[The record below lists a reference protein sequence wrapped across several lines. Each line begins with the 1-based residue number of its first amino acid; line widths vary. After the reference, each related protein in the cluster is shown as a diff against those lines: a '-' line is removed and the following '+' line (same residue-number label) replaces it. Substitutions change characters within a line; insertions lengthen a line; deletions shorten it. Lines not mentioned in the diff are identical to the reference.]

1 MATELGAVHPTQ
13 DLINRVIELQHR
25 LENFK
30 PLLGKYVEL
39 KVEYN
44 NTAKKVDDARTA
56 VMALVAEFDHVPRD
70 DRVLGA

>member
-1 MATELGAVHPTQ
+1 M
-13 DLINRVIELQHR
+13 
-25 LENFK
+25 ENFK